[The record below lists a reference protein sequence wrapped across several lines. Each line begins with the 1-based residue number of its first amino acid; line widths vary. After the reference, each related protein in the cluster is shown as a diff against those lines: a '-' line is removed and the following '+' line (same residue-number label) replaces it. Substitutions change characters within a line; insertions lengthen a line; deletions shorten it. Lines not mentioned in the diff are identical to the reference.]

1 MQLFRRGTTLYVA
14 SGVLGALCLVPGLPK
29 FAFLLPAAG
38 LGYVGWRISRK
49 PVEEA
54 VAEPERKRVGKAQT
68 EDIASLLKVDE
79 LSLEIGFQLIPLV
92 DEKQGGQMLA
102 RVRALRKHLAG
113 ELGFLVPPIH
123 ISDNLRLRPR
133 EYVFS
138 LRGMEIGRWQTEG
151 NALLAVSAE
160 SDAHPLPGKQTQE
173 PAFQV
178 PARWISPSLENQAIA
193 AGYSVVDTVTA
204 ISTHLAE
211 MIRQHAH
218 ELLGRAETKRLLD
231 TLTESHPKL
240 VEELVP
246 KILTLG
252 EVQKVLQ
259 QLLREQ
265 VSIRDLGSVL
275 DVLIETAVTNKSTPH
290 MVEAV
295 RQALGRRI
303 VQPLLES
310 DGTLRVLQI
319 DPAMEEEMVASLQG
333 DIGVR
338 LLTEGRAQQTPWLK
352 RFVDSV
358 KQLIG
363 PQPSMALPV
372 LLCPSPA
379 RFYLRRWLEPILPR
393 VIVVSP
399 AEIPPDV
406 RVRSA
411 GVVR

>member
-1 MQLFRRGTTLYVA
+1 
-14 SGVLGALCLVPGLPK
+14 
-29 FAFLLPAAG
+29 
-38 LGYVGWRISRK
+38 
-49 PVEEA
+49 
-54 VAEPERKRVGKAQT
+54 
-68 EDIASLLKVDE
+68 
-79 LSLEIGFQLIPLV
+79 
-92 DEKQGGQMLA
+92 
-102 RVRALRKHLAG
+102 
-113 ELGFLVPPIH
+113 
-123 ISDNLRLRPR
+123 
-133 EYVFS
+133 
-138 LRGMEIGRWQTEG
+138 
-151 NALLAVSAE
+151 
-160 SDAHPLPGKQTQE
+160 
-173 PAFQV
+173 
-178 PARWISPSLENQAIA
+178 
-193 AGYSVVDTVTA
+193 
-204 ISTHLAE
+204 
-211 MIRQHAH
+211 
-218 ELLGRAETKRLLD
+218 
-231 TLTESHPKL
+231 
-240 VEELVP
+240 
-246 KILTLG
+246 
-252 EVQKVLQ
+252 
-259 QLLREQ
+259 
-265 VSIRDLGSVL
+265 
-275 DVLIETAVTNKSTPH
+275 

-333 DIGVR
+333 DVGAR

>member
-1 MQLFRRGTTLYVA
+1 
-14 SGVLGALCLVPGLPK
+14 
-29 FAFLLPAAG
+29 
-38 LGYVGWRISRK
+38 
-49 PVEEA
+49 
-54 VAEPERKRVGKAQT
+54 
-68 EDIASLLKVDE
+68 
-79 LSLEIGFQLIPLV
+79 
-92 DEKQGGQMLA
+92 MLA
-102 RVRALRKHLAG
+102 RVRALRKHLAT

-151 NALLAVSAE
+151 NALLAVSSEA
-160 SDAHPLPGKQTQE
+160 DAHPLPGKQTQE

-178 PARWISPSLENQAIA
+178 PARWISPSMENQAIA

-231 TLTESHPKL
+231 TLNESHPKL

-246 KILTLG
+246 KVLTLG

-265 VSIRDLGSVL
+265 VSIRDLGAIL
-275 DVLIETAVTNKSTPH
+275 DVLIETATVNKSLPH
-290 MVEAV
+290 LVEAA
-295 RQALGRRI
+295 RHALGRRI
-303 VQPLLES
+303 IQPLLES
-310 DGTLRVLQI
+310 DGSLRVLQM
-319 DPAMEEEMVASLQG
+319 DPAFEEELMELMQG
-333 DIGVR
+333 EAGAR
-338 LLTEGRAQQTPWLK
+338 MLTDGRAHSPWLK
-352 RFVDSV
+352 RFIDSV

-363 PQPSMALPV
+363 PQSSMALPV

-379 RFYLRRWLEPILPR
+379 RYYLRRWLEPILPR
-393 VIVVSP
+393 AVVISP

-406 RVRSA
+406 RVRSM

>member
-1 MQLFRRGTTLYVA
+1 
-14 SGVLGALCLVPGLPK
+14 
-29 FAFLLPAAG
+29 
-38 LGYVGWRISRK
+38 
-49 PVEEA
+49 
-54 VAEPERKRVGKAQT
+54 
-68 EDIASLLKVDE
+68 
-79 LSLEIGFQLIPLV
+79 
-92 DEKQGGQMLA
+92 
-102 RVRALRKHLAG
+102 
-113 ELGFLVPPIH
+113 
-123 ISDNLRLRPR
+123 
-133 EYVFS
+133 
-138 LRGMEIGRWQTEG
+138 
-151 NALLAVSAE
+151 
-160 SDAHPLPGKQTQE
+160 
-173 PAFQV
+173 
-178 PARWISPSLENQAIA
+178 
-193 AGYSVVDTVTA
+193 
-204 ISTHLAE
+204 
-211 MIRQHAH
+211 
-218 ELLGRAETKRLLD
+218 
-231 TLTESHPKL
+231 LTESHPKL

-265 VSIRDLGSVL
+265 VSIRDLGSIL

-319 DPAMEEEMVASLQG
+319 DPAMEDEMVATLQG
-333 DIGVR
+333 DVGAR

-399 AEIPPDV
+399 SEIPPDV